1 MKRRNRNLRL
11 RTGVVLS
18 DTIWEVSYDGGHEP
32 AGFSRDPPC
41 VHSSATSPRKPPSFT
56 LFYNCRLFSWIEA
69 QGYSS
74 FLSPTLFFFALGSMI
89 FSPLNLAV
97 LLEIWVVVVV
107 FRLGSRAFCGT
118 LRYDGDHALALE
130 SSSEVCS
137 SEVFLPASLTEDSR
151 VPPPPSPC
159 PSRV

>member
-1 MKRRNRNLRL
+1 
-11 RTGVVLS
+11 
-18 DTIWEVSYDGGHEP
+18 
-32 AGFSRDPPC
+32 
-41 VHSSATSPRKPPSFT
+41 
-56 LFYNCRLFSWIEA
+56 
-69 QGYSS
+69 
-74 FLSPTLFFFALGSMI
+74 MI

-118 LRYDGDHALALE
+118 PRYDGDHALALE

-151 VPPPPSPC
+151 VPPLRPPVPAGC
-159 PSRV
+159 DTEGHAAPQTLIAGTGL